1 MRRSTRN
8 AFTLVEL
15 LVVIAIIGTLVGLLL
30 PAVQAAREAARRSQ
44 CTNSLKQL
52 STALAIRE
60 TSTKDLPGYV
70 NKLGITGSEF
80 IARAPWVVMTLPQ
93 LEQAQAFELWS
104 TGQAYDDQGRPNPNA
119 VPALEVLVCPS
130 NPPAQIG
137 VPNLSYVVN
146 AGWRNNWNR
155 GSGPTEQESFENPA
169 NGVFFDRTR
178 TAELPSSVS
187 WKSGTQD
194 VRDASQPNQ
203 DVPDISMTI
212 AYIQAKGDGTTKT
225 MMLTESLAS
234 LFWAYN
240 TQEDYNT
247 TQDASFH
254 FGFNWVQP
262 DQIVGSAGDNMLRI
276 NGSKATPAY
285 ADFAGM
291 TDLVEQPEK
300 SAHTPENPV
309 PRPGMPSSNHAGG
322 VNVAFVA
329 GQVVFI
335 SDQIDPF
342 VYAQLMTSNH
352 KSSELGQKSQGYEK
366 NAAEPA
372 DGSY

>member
-8 AFTLVEL
+8 GFTLVEL

-30 PAVQAAREAARRSQ
+30 PAVQSAREAARRSQ

-60 TSTKDLPGYV
+60 TSTRDLPGYI
-70 NKLGITGSEF
+70 NKLGITGSTL

-104 TGQAYDDQGRPNPNA
+104 TGQAYDAQGRPNPNA
-119 VPALEVLVCPS
+119 IPALEVLVCPS

-146 AGWRNNWNR
+146 AGWRDNWNR
-155 GSGPTEQESFENPA
+155 GSGAAAYKSFENPA
-169 NGVFFDRTR
+169 NGIFFDRTR
-178 TAELPSSVS
+178 TADLPTGVS

-194 VRDASQPNQ
+194 PRDASQPNQ

-225 MMLTESLAS
+225 MMLTESMAS

-240 TQEDYNT
+240 TESDYNDEN
-247 TQDASFH
+247 DASFH

-262 DQIVGSAGDNMLRI
+262 DQIVGAAGENKLRI
-276 NGSKATPAY
+276 NGSKATPTY
-285 ADFAGM
+285 VDFKEM
-291 TDLVEQPEK
+291 RELVEKPER
-300 SAHTPENPV
+300 SVDTPENPV

-329 GQVVFI
+329 GQVVFV

-352 KSSELGQKSQGYEK
+352 KASELGIEPQYEK